1 MESPA
6 AERQKCICSALF
18 TPFPN
23 LGVIIIDEEHEAAY
37 KSETVPRYHARET
50 AIARAQMCGARVVL
64 GSATPSVESYDRAK
78 QGQYR
83 LFEMKER
90 VSARP
95 LPSVY
100 TVDLR
105 EELRN
110 GNRSI
115 FSDKLRELITD
126 RLEKK
131 EQIML
136 FINRRGVAGFVSCRS
151 CGEVIKCPH
160 CDVSLNLHNNGKLVC
175 HYCGYEQPMVKECPS
190 CGSPYIGGFKAGTQ
204 KIEEMVKRQF
214 PTARVLRMDL
224 DTTRKKGG
232 YEEILSAFANGE
244 ADILIGTQMI
254 VKGHDFPNVTL
265 VGVLA
270 ADLSLHISD
279 YRAAERTF
287 QLLTQAAGRAGR
299 GHRQGEVVIQTY
311 QPEHYSVVTAAEQDY
326 EAFFEQEIFLREMM
340 HYPPKWH
347 MLVIHAAGAQEML
360 VKQAQDVLK
369 YKILTQSDDEKSSL
383 QVIGPAD
390 AAVSKINDIY
400 RKMLYAKA
408 ADYQKLVSIKNM
420 LEEYIRID
428 PAFRNVNI
436 QFDFDPMNGF

>member
-1 MESPA
+1 M
-6 AERQKCICSALF
+6 
-18 TPFPN
+18 
-23 LGVIIIDEEHEAAY
+23 
-37 KSETVPRYHARET
+37 
-50 AIARAQMCGARVVL
+50 
-64 GSATPSVESYDRAK
+64 
-78 QGQYR
+78 
-83 LFEMKER
+83 FEMKER

-369 YKILTQSDDEKSSL
+369 YKILTQSDNEKSSL

-390 AAVSKINDIY
+390 AAVSKVNDIY

>member
-1 MESPA
+1 
-6 AERQKCICSALF
+6 
-18 TPFPN
+18 
-23 LGVIIIDEEHEAAY
+23 
-37 KSETVPRYHARET
+37 
-50 AIARAQMCGARVVL
+50 MCGARVVL

-204 KIEEMVKRQF
+204 KIEE
-214 PTARVLRMDL
+214 
-224 DTTRKKGG
+224 
-232 YEEILSAFANGE
+232 
-244 ADILIGTQMI
+244 
-254 VKGHDFPNVTL
+254 
-265 VGVLA
+265 
-270 ADLSLHISD
+270 
-279 YRAAERTF
+279 
-287 QLLTQAAGRAGR
+287 
-299 GHRQGEVVIQTY
+299 
-311 QPEHYSVVTAAEQDY
+311 
-326 EAFFEQEIFLREMM
+326 
-340 HYPPKWH
+340 W
-347 MLVIHAAGAQEML
+347 
-360 VKQAQDVLK
+360 
-369 YKILTQSDDEKSSL
+369 
-383 QVIGPAD
+383 
-390 AAVSKINDIY
+390 
-400 RKMLYAKA
+400 
-408 ADYQKLVSIKNM
+408 
-420 LEEYIRID
+420 
-428 PAFRNVNI
+428 
-436 QFDFDPMNGF
+436 